1 MISSP
6 GADTRVGDRAFSG
19 IYDYEIAIGVPE
31 KLVFDVSANLFLT
44 GGRLNMGKPWEDA
57 VTPEPNGEQNSCRK
71 KLTRIKINF

>member
-44 GGRLNMGKPWEDA
+44 GGRLNMGKP
-57 VTPEPNGEQNSCRK
+57 VKTLLPQS
-71 KLTRIKINF
+71 LTENKIHAGKN